1 MIVEKHISIEGNHKL
16 SGEISIK
23 GAKNAVLKEMILP
36 ILSEGKYQI
45 KNVAMIADVEYMQD
59 VLKVLGIKST
69 FSNGILEIVSPSEIG
84 IEAPYEIVQ
93 KMRASIIILG
103 PLLARCGE
111 ARIAFPGGDQLGPRP
126 VQMHL
131 DALEKMGANF
141 ELDHGVLIGK
151 TDGLKGVEINL
162 PYASV
167 GATENTLLA
176 AVLAKGKTIIE
187 NAARE
192 PEIVDIA
199 DMLIKMGA
207 NIKGAGTSE
216 LVIEGVDKLS
226 PTDHEVIGDRIA
238 AGTFLAAILST
249 KGSGKINGINPD
261 HLPMEIKKLKEMG
274 AGIEI
279 NESSISIE
287 YQDNIQSIELSTLPF
302 PGVAT
307 DLQPIFGSALLLAQ
321 GTSILT
327 ENVYDQRFQWIPE
340 VQRMGANIQTG
351 WQHAMIKGVDN
362 LSGAPVHATDIRTG
376 ASLIIA
382 ALQADGVSTITGT
395 DHINRGYEDI
405 VGSLSSLGSII
416 EYNEI
421 NGR

>member
-1 MIVEKHISIEGNHKL
+1 MIVEKQISIEGNHKL
-16 SGEISIK
+16 SGEITVK

-36 ILSEGKYQI
+36 ILCEGDYII
-45 KNVAMIADVEYMQD
+45 KNVPSIADVSYMQE
-59 VLKVLGIKST
+59 VLNVLGIKSE
-69 FSNGILEIVSPSEIG
+69 FSNNNLSISSPSQIG

-103 PLLARCGE
+103 PLLAREGE

-131 DALEKMGANF
+131 DALEKMGAKF
-141 ELDHGVLIGK
+141 ELDHGVLIGRSE
-151 TDGLKGVEINL
+151 GLKGVEVNL

-176 AVLAKGKTIIE
+176 AVLAEGKTVIE

-192 PEIVDIA
+192 PEIVDIVN
-199 DMLIKMGA
+199 MLKKMGA
-207 NIKGAGTSE
+207 NISGEGTSE
-216 LVIEGVDKLS
+216 IIIEGVKKLN
-226 PTDHEVIGDRIA
+226 PTDHEVIGDRVA
-238 AGTFLAAILST
+238 AGTFLATIFST
-249 KGSGKINGINPD
+249 KGSGKVNGVNPE
-261 HLPMEIKKLKEMG
+261 HLPMELKKFQEMG
-274 AGIEI
+274 ALVEFE
-279 NESSISIE
+279 ESSISIE
-287 YQDNIQSIELSTLPF
+287 YQDVINSIEIATLPF

-307 DLQPIFGSALLLAQ
+307 DLQPIFGSALLMAE

-351 WQHAMIKGVDN
+351 WQHAMVKGVDN
-362 LSGAPVHATDIRTG
+362 LSGAPVQATDIRTG
-376 ASLIIA
+376 ASLIVA
-382 ALQADGVSTITGT
+382 ALQADGVSSISGV

-405 VGSLSSLGSII
+405 VDSLSLLGSTI
-416 EYNEI
+416 EYNDLH
-421 NGR
+421 G

>member
-16 SGEISIK
+16 SGEITVK

-36 ILSEGKYQI
+36 ILCEGDYII
-45 KNVAMIADVEYMQD
+45 KNVPSIADVSYMQE
-59 VLKVLGIKST
+59 VLNVLGIKSE
-69 FSNGILEIVSPSEIG
+69 FSNNNLSISSPSQIG

-103 PLLARCGE
+103 PLLAREGE

-126 VQMHL
+126 VQVHL
-131 DALEKMGANF
+131 DALEKMGAKF
-141 ELDHGVLIGK
+141 ELDHGVLIGR
-151 TDGLKGVEINL
+151 TEGLKGVEVNL

-176 AVLAKGKTIIE
+176 AVLAEGKTVIE

-192 PEIVDIA
+192 PEIVDIVN
-199 DMLIKMGA
+199 MLKKMGA
-207 NIKGAGTSE
+207 NISGEGTSE
-216 LVIEGVDKLS
+216 IIIEGVKKLN
-226 PTDHEVIGDRIA
+226 PTDHEVIGDRVA
-238 AGTFLAAILST
+238 AGTFLATIFST
-249 KGSGKINGINPD
+249 KGSGKVNGVNPE
-261 HLPMEIKKLKEMG
+261 HLPMELKKFQEMG
-274 AGIEI
+274 AIVEFE
-279 NESSISIE
+279 ESSISIE
-287 YQDNIQSIELSTLPF
+287 YQDVINSIEIATLPF

-307 DLQPIFGSALLLAQ
+307 DLQPIFGSALLMAD

-351 WQHAMIKGVDN
+351 WQHAMVKGVDN
-362 LSGAPVHATDIRTG
+362 LSGAPVQATDIRTG
-376 ASLIIA
+376 ASLIVA
-382 ALQADGVSTITGT
+382 ALQADGISSISGV

-405 VGSLSSLGSII
+405 VDSLSLLGSTI
-416 EYNEI
+416 EYNDLH
-421 NGR
+421 G

>member
-16 SGEISIK
+16 SGEITVK

-36 ILSEGKYQI
+36 ILCEGDYII
-45 KNVAMIADVEYMQD
+45 KNVPSIADVSYMQE
-59 VLKVLGIKST
+59 VLNVLGIKSE
-69 FSNGILEIVSPSEIG
+69 FSNNNLSISSPSQIG

-103 PLLARCGE
+103 PLLARQGE

-131 DALEKMGANF
+131 DALEKMGAKF
-141 ELDHGVLIGK
+141 ELDHGVLIGR
-151 TDGLKGVEINL
+151 TEGLKGVEVNL

-176 AVLAKGKTIIE
+176 AVLAEGKTVIE

-192 PEIVDIA
+192 PEIVDIVN
-199 DMLIKMGA
+199 MLKKMGA
-207 NIKGAGTSE
+207 NISGEGTSE
-216 LVIEGVDKLS
+216 IIIEGVKKLN
-226 PTDHEVIGDRIA
+226 PTDHEVIGDRVA
-238 AGTFLAAILST
+238 AGTFLATIFST
-249 KGSGKINGINPD
+249 KGSGKVNGVNPE
-261 HLPMEIKKLKEMG
+261 HLPMELKKFQEMG
-274 AGIEI
+274 AIVEFE
-279 NESSISIE
+279 ESSISIE
-287 YQDNIQSIELSTLPF
+287 YQDVINSIEIATLPF

-307 DLQPIFGSALLLAQ
+307 DLQPIFGSALLMAD

-351 WQHAMIKGVDN
+351 WQHAMVKGVDN
-362 LSGAPVHATDIRTG
+362 LSGAPVQATDIRTG
-376 ASLIIA
+376 ASLIVA
-382 ALQADGVSTITGT
+382 ALQADGISSISGV

-405 VGSLSSLGSII
+405 VDSLSLLGSTI
-416 EYNEI
+416 EYNDLH
-421 NGR
+421 G

>member
-16 SGEISIK
+16 SGEITVK

-36 ILSEGKYQI
+36 ILCEGDYII
-45 KNVAMIADVEYMQD
+45 KNVPSIADVTYMQE
-59 VLKVLGIKST
+59 VLNVLGIKSE
-69 FSNGILEIVSPSEIG
+69 FSNNNLSISSPSQIG

-103 PLLARCGE
+103 PLLAREGE

-131 DALEKMGANF
+131 DALEKMGAKF
-141 ELDHGVLIGK
+141 ELDHGVLIGR
-151 TDGLKGVEINL
+151 TEGLKGVEVNL

-176 AVLAKGKTIIE
+176 AVLAEGKTVIE

-192 PEIVDIA
+192 PEIVDIVN
-199 DMLIKMGA
+199 MLKKMGA
-207 NIKGAGTSE
+207 NISGEGTSE
-216 LVIEGVDKLS
+216 IIIEGVKKLN
-226 PTDHEVIGDRIA
+226 PTDHEVIGDRVA
-238 AGTFLAAILST
+238 AGTFLATIFST
-249 KGSGKINGINPD
+249 KGSGKVNGVNPE
-261 HLPMEIKKLKEMG
+261 HLPMELKKFQEMG
-274 AGIEI
+274 AIVEFE
-279 NESSISIE
+279 ESSISIE
-287 YQDNIQSIELSTLPF
+287 YQDVINSIEIATLPF

-307 DLQPIFGSALLLAQ
+307 DLQPIFGSALLMAE

-351 WQHAMIKGVDN
+351 WQHAMVKGVDN
-362 LSGAPVHATDIRTG
+362 LSGAPVQATDIRTG
-376 ASLIIA
+376 ASLIVA
-382 ALQADGVSTITGT
+382 ALQADGISSISGV

-405 VGSLSSLGSII
+405 VDSLSLLGSTI
-416 EYNEI
+416 EYNDLH
-421 NGR
+421 G

>member
-16 SGEISIK
+16 SGEITVK

-36 ILSEGKYQI
+36 ILCEGDYVI
-45 KNVAMIADVEYMQD
+45 KNVPLIADVSYMQE
-59 VLKVLGIKST
+59 VLNVLGIKSE
-69 FSNGILEIVSPSEIG
+69 FSNNNLSISSPSQIG

-103 PLLARCGE
+103 PLLARQGE

-131 DALEKMGANF
+131 DALEKMGAKF
-141 ELDHGVLIGK
+141 ELDHGVLIGR
-151 TDGLKGVEINL
+151 TEGLKGVEVNL

-176 AVLAKGKTIIE
+176 AVLAEGKTVIE

-192 PEIVDIA
+192 PEIVDIVN
-199 DMLIKMGA
+199 MLKKMGA
-207 NIKGAGTSE
+207 NISGEGTSE
-216 LVIEGVDKLS
+216 IIIEGVNKLN
-226 PTDHEVIGDRIA
+226 PTDHEVIGDRVA
-238 AGTFLAAILST
+238 AGTFLATIFST
-249 KGSGKINGINPD
+249 KGSGKVNGVNPE
-261 HLPMEIKKLKEMG
+261 HLPMELKKFQEMG
-274 AGIEI
+274 AIVEFE
-279 NESSISIE
+279 ESSISIE
-287 YQDNIQSIELSTLPF
+287 YQDVINSIEIATLPF

-307 DLQPIFGSALLLAQ
+307 DLQPIFGSALLMAE

-351 WQHAMIKGVDN
+351 WQHAMVKGVDN
-362 LSGAPVHATDIRTG
+362 LSGAPVQATDIRTG
-376 ASLIIA
+376 ASLIVA
-382 ALQADGVSTITGT
+382 ALQADGISSISGV

-405 VGSLSSLGSII
+405 VDSLSLLGSTI
-416 EYNEI
+416 EYNDLH
-421 NGR
+421 G